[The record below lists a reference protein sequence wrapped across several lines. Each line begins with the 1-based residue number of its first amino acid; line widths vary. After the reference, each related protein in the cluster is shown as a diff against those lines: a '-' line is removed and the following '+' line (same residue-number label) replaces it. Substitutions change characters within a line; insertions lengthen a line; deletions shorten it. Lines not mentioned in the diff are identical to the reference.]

1 MTEMDLIMDEYLQ
14 EHFVNNPERSF
25 KRYVEHRIN
34 DLIMSGE
41 FEHPYNIY
49 KRGNIDRR
57 VHSKLKKVGDR
68 YRPTKVIALAYCI
81 ALGLTEEEAEDLLY
95 LAGYHFEDACLN
107 DQIVKCC
114 LEQQVYSASV
124 VNTYIYRFSE
134 VYGMKPTLVGSFPRE
149 A

>member
-1 MTEMDLIMDEYLQ
+1 
-14 EHFVNNPERSF
+14 
-25 KRYVEHRIN
+25 
-34 DLIMSGE
+34 MSGE

-68 YRPTKVIALAYCI
+68 YRPTKAIALAYCI